1 MAKKISKI
9 DIVDVDIFK
18 SIADSAEKTETK
30 IIVLK
35 TALEAYNEVLKQT
48 QKEAGK
54 VKGGL
59 LNADV
64 SNQKALNKEVQTAN
78 TLIETNARATS
89 NKAKVTKAL
98 TVEEAKL
105 KEQVRLN
112 NLESRQVARLNLAQE
127 GSVKKLQ
134 AKLAILTREWD
145 KLSEA
150 ERKNSERGAR
160 LKKGIDET
168 TASVTKLEQSTGRHQ
183 RNVGNYGSALD
194 GLKGKFRSLVGVASQ
209 FGVALGG
216 VAILRSGIST
226 VVEFDQAIADLSAI
240 TGASGK
246 DLQFFKDQ
254 AIELGKTTK
263 GGASAVVEAYKLI
276 GSAKPELLENAD
288 ALNQVTE
295 AAITLAKASGLDLPD
310 AATRLTDA
318 MNQFGAPAEQAGKFI
333 DVLANGAKFGAAEI
347 PQITDALLKFG
358 AVAKTSNV
366 SIEESTAL
374 IEALAEK
381 GLKGA
386 EAGTGLRNVMLK
398 LSAPDALP
406 KEAKAMLDKLGI
418 SFDKLKDTSLPF
430 SERLKELKPLLDD
443 NTALV
448 KTFGTENAVV
458 ATTLLSNIDRVDELT
473 VSMGNLGTAQE
484 QADIRSKTLGE
495 AFSNLGNSWNSF
507 ILSLTNGER
516 STDGFRKFIDFLSNN
531 LPKIIGYLYEAG
543 KVFLIYKIRLIAINV
558 ANKLFGDGTEANSR
572 SLKNLTKNLKEGAK
586 ASTGLGSALKGI
598 GWAAVIALAFQFV
611 KALYDVA
618 SGTAEVRRQEDLLA
632 KAREV
637 SEGSVAKVLAPIEAQ
652 IKAERQKLELQLA
665 NGKLKG
671 GQVEFEQKLKV
682 LEEKKQ
688 KRLEAE
694 RKLRQKQQVDLKNAN
709 KELEK
714 QKESR
719 TVNRADF
726 SMSESGANSY
736 ANAVDRV
743 NSANAETNRLIQKNL
758 DLITYKEE
766 AEKAFTDAISATS
779 DVVHDYTVRIADNT
793 GALDANVIS
802 TNNTA
807 GSVKELN
814 TALGEQNEYLTTQ
827 IELLEQ
833 LAEQQR
839 EVDVSAIQDR
849 VDEGLANLLKEAN
862 ETGFGNIDELE
873 SILNEKFELEKKH
886 ITERERFEV
895 DAVNEKYRIEK
906 SLALEALETDR
917 TTLLSQEGLTPE
929 AKLEIEKNYQIE
941 LAKLEINELQR
952 QADLQLEILI
962 IQGASKAELIE
973 LRKNYNAEINDV
985 NDQLFD
991 AQVAHNTKV
1000 TSTTEET
1007 AKANYNEQKKW
1018 IELSEKLLTDNLD
1031 KKIALLDKEIDARKT
1046 HADELRKLAEDGN
1059 IKASESIAEEER
1071 LANEALIK
1079 KEKLERRK
1087 QQIAMVSAFLQSYLT
1102 AIENGEK
1109 PGQALVTAGA
1119 DKAVLESFINSLPA
1133 FIDGT
1138 NTTVADSLGSPMMS
1152 GEDGHVIRVDGR
1164 EKILN
1169 PELSGMTG
1177 NLTTGQIA
1185 KLSQDYLNGKLVSKM
1200 DSAQQVG
1207 GSYMDSNA
1215 IIKSIQGLEQTIKNK
1230 PETEYNLQEVVQGV
1244 YSFTR
1249 KQTKGNTVIF
1259 NKYRV

>member
-150 ERKNSERGAR
+150 ERKNSDRGAR

-183 RNVGNYGSALD
+183 RNVGNYGSALE

-240 TGASGK
+240 TGAGGK

-430 SERLKELKPLLDD
+430 SERLTELKPLLTD
-443 NTALV
+443 NAALV

-637 SEGSVAKVLAPIEAQ
+637 SERSVAKVLAPIEAQ

-671 GQVEFEQKLKV
+671 GQLEFEQKLKV

-709 KELEK
+709 KQLEK
-714 QKESR
+714 QMESR

-793 GALDANVIS
+793 GALDANLIPL
-802 TNNTA
+802 NNTA
-807 GSVKELN
+807 GSVEHLTEVIKFQSE
-814 TALGEQNEYLTTQ
+814 AIEEQNRVISEGADDVAERLMR
-827 IELLEQ
+827 INDLEDERRINI
-833 LAEQQR
+833 AEIG
-839 EVDVSAIQDR
+839 V
-849 VDEGLANLLKEAN
+849 L
-862 ETGFGNIDELE
+862 
-873 SILNEKFELEKKH
+873 
-886 ITERERFEV
+886 
-895 DAVNEKYRIEK
+895 
-906 SLALEALETDR
+906 
-917 TTLLSQEGLTPE
+917 
-929 AKLEIEKNYQIE
+929 
-941 LAKLEINELQR
+941 
-952 QADLQLEILI
+952 
-962 IQGASKAELIE
+962 
-973 LRKNYNAEINDV
+973 NAEIGGD
-985 NDQLFD
+985 
-991 AQVAHNTKV
+991 
-1000 TSTTEET
+1000 EEEIIKAKINLIEEELAVRT
-1007 AKANYNEQKKW
+1007 ALMREGTVERVKLEKQAELDIKNLRQTNNKTNYNEQKKW

-1177 NLTTGQIA
+1177 NMTTGQIA

-1249 KQTKGNTVIF
+1249 KQTKGNTVIY

>member
-18 SIADSAEKTETK
+18 SIGESAEKTQTK
-30 IIVLK
+30 VDVLK
-35 TALEAYNEVLKQT
+35 SALEAYNEVLKQT
-48 QKEAGK
+48 QKQAGK
-54 VKGGL
+54 IKSGL
-59 LNADV
+59 LSTDV
-64 SNQKALNKEVQTAN
+64 SQQKALNKEVQTAN
-78 TLIETNARATS
+78 TLIEKNANVTA
-89 NKAKVTKAL
+89 NKARVTKAL

-105 KEQVRLN
+105 KEELRKT
-112 NLESRQVARLNLAQE
+112 NLEARQTARLQLAQE
-127 GSVKKLQ
+127 GSVEKLR
-134 AKLAILTREWD
+134 AKLIILTREWD
-145 KLSEA
+145 KLTDA
-150 ERKNSERGAR
+150 ERKNSDRGAR

-168 TASVTKLEQSTGRHQ
+168 TASVTKLEVATGRHQ
-183 RNVGNYGSALD
+183 RKVDNYGSALD

-240 TGASGK
+240 TGAGGK

-318 MNQFGAPAEQAGKFI
+318 MNQFGAPAEKAGHFI

-406 KEAKAMLDKLGI
+406 KEAKDMLDKLGI

-430 SERLKELKPLLDD
+430 SERLKELKPLLTD
-443 NTALV
+443 NAALV

-516 STDGFRKFIDFLSNN
+516 STDGFRRFIDFLSNN
-531 LPKIIGYLYEAG
+531 LPKILGYLYELG

-558 ANKLFGDGTEANSR
+558 ANKLFGDGTEANNR

-671 GQVEFEQKLKV
+671 GQLEFEQKLKV

-694 RKLRQKQQVDLKNAN
+694 RKLRQQQQVDLKNAN

-793 GALDANVIS
+793 GALDANGIS

-807 GSVKELN
+807 GSVEHLTEVIKFQSE
-814 TALGEQNEYLTTQ
+814 AIEEQNRIISEGADDVAERLMR
-827 IELLEQ
+827 INDLEDERRINI
-833 LAEQQR
+833 AEIG
-839 EVDVSAIQDR
+839 V
-849 VDEGLANLLKEAN
+849 L
-862 ETGFGNIDELE
+862 
-873 SILNEKFELEKKH
+873 
-886 ITERERFEV
+886 
-895 DAVNEKYRIEK
+895 
-906 SLALEALETDR
+906 
-917 TTLLSQEGLTPE
+917 
-929 AKLEIEKNYQIE
+929 
-941 LAKLEINELQR
+941 
-952 QADLQLEILI
+952 
-962 IQGASKAELIE
+962 
-973 LRKNYNAEINDV
+973 NAEIGGD
-985 NDQLFD
+985 
-991 AQVAHNTKV
+991 
-1000 TSTTEET
+1000 EEEIIKAKINLIEEELAVRT
-1007 AKANYNEQKKW
+1007 ALMREGTVERVKLEKQAELDIKNLRQTNNKTNYDEQKKW
-1018 IELSEKLLTDNLD
+1018 LQLSEKLLTDNLD

-1046 HADELRKLAEDGN
+1046 HADELRKLADDGN

-1079 KEKLERRK
+1079 KEKLEKRK
-1087 QQIAMVSAFLQSYLT
+1087 QQIAMVSAFLQSYLA
-1102 AIENGEK
+1102 AIEAGEK
-1109 PGQALVTAGA
+1109 PAQAIVTAGS
-1119 DKAVLESFINSLPA
+1119 DKAVIESFINTMPA

-1138 NTTVADSLGSPMMS
+1138 NTTVADSLGAPMMS
-1152 GEDGHVIRVDGR
+1152 GEDGYAIRVDGR

-1177 NLTTGQIA
+1177 NMTTGQIA

-1200 DSAQQVG
+1200 DGAQQTG

-1230 PETEYNLQEVVQGV
+1230 PEIEYNLEEVVQGL

-1249 KQTKGNTVIF
+1249 KETKGNTVIY
-1259 NKYRV
+1259 NKYRVKG

>member
-240 TGASGK
+240 TGAGGK

-295 AAITLAKASGLDLPD
+295 AAITLSKASGLDLPD

-430 SERLKELKPLLDD
+430 SERLTELKPLLTD
-443 NTALV
+443 NAALV

-473 VSMGNLGTAQE
+473 ASMGNLGTAQE

-507 ILSLTNGER
+507 ILSLTNGES

-586 ASTGLGSALKGI
+586 ASTGLGSALKSI

-671 GQVEFEQKLKV
+671 GQVEFEQKLKA

-793 GALDANVIS
+793 GALDANGIS

-807 GSVKELN
+807 GSVEHLTEVIKFQSE
-814 TALGEQNEYLTTQ
+814 AIEEQNRVISEGADDVAERLMK
-827 IELLEQ
+827 INDLEDERRINI
-833 LAEQQR
+833 AEIG
-839 EVDVSAIQDR
+839 V
-849 VDEGLANLLKEAN
+849 L
-862 ETGFGNIDELE
+862 
-873 SILNEKFELEKKH
+873 
-886 ITERERFEV
+886 
-895 DAVNEKYRIEK
+895 
-906 SLALEALETDR
+906 
-917 TTLLSQEGLTPE
+917 
-929 AKLEIEKNYQIE
+929 
-941 LAKLEINELQR
+941 
-952 QADLQLEILI
+952 
-962 IQGASKAELIE
+962 
-973 LRKNYNAEINDV
+973 NAEIGGD
-985 NDQLFD
+985 
-991 AQVAHNTKV
+991 
-1000 TSTTEET
+1000 EEEIIKAKINLIEEELAVRT
-1007 AKANYNEQKKW
+1007 ALMREGTVERVKLEKQAELDIKNLRQTNNKTNYNEQKKW
-1018 IELSEKLLTDNLD
+1018 IELSEKLLTDNID

-1109 PGQALVTAGA
+1109 PGQALVTAGS

>member
-18 SIADSAEKTETK
+18 SIADSATTTQTKVDVLKTTLEAIAQLQKDIKSKAGKTKSDFGGVTPEAMKSQKTWNKHVEEGNRLYNESKRVTETK
-30 IIVLK
+30 V
-35 TALEAYNEVLKQT
+35 
-48 QKEAGK
+48 
-54 VKGGL
+54 
-59 LNADV
+59 
-64 SNQKALNKEVQTAN
+64 
-78 TLIETNARATS
+78 R
-89 NKAKVTKAL
+89 VTKAL

-105 KEQVRLN
+105 KEELRKT
-112 NLESRQVARLNLAQE
+112 NLEARQTARLQLAQE
-127 GSVKKLQ
+127 GSVEKLR
-134 AKLAILTREWD
+134 AKLIILTREWD
-145 KLSEA
+145 KLTDA
-150 ERKNSERGAR
+150 ERKNSDRGAR

-168 TASVTKLEQSTGRHQ
+168 TASVTKLEVATGRHQ
-183 RNVGNYGSALD
+183 RKVGNYGSALD

-240 TGASGK
+240 TGAGGK

-318 MNQFGAPAEQAGKFI
+318 MNQFGAPAEKAGHFI

-406 KEAKAMLDKLGI
+406 KEAKDMLDKLGI

-430 SERLKELKPLLDD
+430 SERLKELKPLLTD
-443 NTALV
+443 NAALV

-507 ILSLTNGER
+507 ILSLTSSEG

-531 LPKIIGYLYEAG
+531 IPKIIGYLVTLG
-543 KVFLIYKIRLIAINV
+543 KVFIVYKARLIAINV
-558 ANKLFGDGTEANSR
+558 VNKLFGDGAKGMNLNLSQ
-572 SLKNLTKNLKEGAK
+572 LTKNFKEGAK
-586 ASTGLGSALKGI
+586 AGTGFGGAIKSI
-598 GWAAVIALAFQFV
+598 GWAAVISGAYALGVQIYDIAKGYRLARIEKIAFEKGTSQGSKAGQKEAEAFQ
-611 KALYDVA
+611 KSLDEQLKKIKDNKNL
-618 SGTAEVRRQEDLLA
+618 TEKER
-632 KAREV
+632 V
-637 SEGSVAKVLAPIEAQ
+637 SQSL
-652 IKAERQKLELQLA
+652 
-665 NGKLKG
+665 
-671 GQVEFEQKLKV
+671 
-682 LEEKKQ
+682 
-688 KRLEAE
+688 
-694 RKLRQKQQVDLKNAN
+694 
-709 KELEK
+709 
-714 QKESR
+714 S
-719 TVNRADF
+719 
-726 SMSESGANSY
+726 
-736 ANAVDRV
+736 
-743 NSANAETNRLIQKNL
+743 ETNRHKKLIEQKIAELRVNRDISRESRQDAKDKVK
-758 DLITYKEE
+758 DLGNTE
-766 AEKAFTDAISATS
+766 SALES
-779 DVVHDYTVRIADNT
+779 FRRSA
-793 GALDANVIS
+793 S
-802 TNNTA
+802 
-807 GSVKELN
+807 E
-814 TALGEQNEYLTTQ
+814 ALGLSPVV
-827 IELLEQ
+827 
-833 LAEQQR
+833 A
-839 EVDVSAIQDR
+839 VDFTP
-849 VDEGLANLLKEAN
+849 EGQ
-862 ETGFGNIDELE
+862 
-873 SILNEKFELEKKH
+873 
-886 ITERERFEV
+886 
-895 DAVNEKYRIEK
+895 
-906 SLALEALETDR
+906 LEA
-917 TTLLSQEGLTPE
+917 TT
-929 AKLEIEKNYQIE
+929 KNV
-941 LAKLEINELQR
+941 
-952 QADLQLEILI
+952 
-962 IQGASKAELIE
+962 AE
-973 LRKNYNAEINDV
+973 YNAEIRALQLKYAELGSSTETLSTELDDLKKPIDGVAGSVEHLTEVIKFQSEAIEEQNRIISEGADDVAERLMRINDLEDERRINIAEIGV
-985 NDQLFD
+985 LNAEIGGD
-991 AQVAHNTKV
+991 
-1000 TSTTEET
+1000 EEEIIKAKINLIEEELAVRT
-1007 AKANYNEQKKW
+1007 ALMREGTVERVKLEKQAELDIKNLRQTNNKTNYDEQKKW
-1018 IELSEKLLTDNLD
+1018 LQLSEKLLTDNLD
-1031 KKIALLDKEIDARKT
+1031 KKIALLDKELEARKT
-1046 HADELRKLAEDGN
+1046 HADELRKLADDGN

-1079 KEKLERRK
+1079 KEKLEKRK

-1102 AIENGEK
+1102 AVENGEK
-1109 PGQALVTAGA
+1109 PGQALVTAGS

-1133 FIDGT
+1133 FIEGT
-1138 NTTVADSLGSPMMS
+1138 DTTVANSLGAPMMS

-1177 NLTTGQIA
+1177 NMTTGQIA

-1200 DSAQQVG
+1200 DGAQQTG

-1230 PETEYNLQEVVQGV
+1230 PEIEYNLEEVVQGL

-1249 KQTKGNTVIF
+1249 KESKGNTVVY
-1259 NKYRV
+1259 NKYRVKG

>member
-240 TGASGK
+240 TGAGGK

-276 GSAKPELLENAD
+276 GSAKPELLENAE
-288 ALNQVTE
+288 ALDKVTQS
-295 AAITLAKASGLDLPD
+295 AITLAKASGLDLPE
-310 AATRLTDA
+310 ASLRLTDA
-318 MNQFGAPAEQAGKFI
+318 MNQFGAPAEKAGHFI
-333 DVLANGAKFGAAEI
+333 DVLANGAKFGSAEI

-406 KEAKAMLDKLGI
+406 KEAKDMLDKLGI

-430 SERLKELKPLLDD
+430 SERLTELKPLLTD

-598 GWAAVIALAFQFV
+598 GWSAVIALAFQFV

-671 GQVEFEQKLKV
+671 GQVEFEQKLKA

-793 GALDANVIS
+793 GALDANGIS
-802 TNNTA
+802 TKAETEA
-807 GSVKELN
+807 IKEKKKELMGL
-814 TALGEQNEYLTTQ
+814 TYAQKEYLRSLDVDQEIAINALEFNIEDAEAQTDAIIKQELERASKGEDINIALVNSKIEQEERLKRELIQIQYEYDLLNAKSDSDIERATQ
-827 IELLEQ
+827 IRNQNLIRLDAEYSKRKTQTLEELNNAQEDYSQ
-833 LAEQQR
+833 
-839 EVDVSAIQDR
+839 
-849 VDEGLANLLKEAN
+849 KE
-862 ETGFGNIDELE
+862 
-873 SILNEKFELEKKH
+873 
-886 ITERERFEV
+886 TE
-895 DAVNEKYRIEK
+895 
-906 SLALEALETDR
+906 
-917 TTLLSQEGLTPE
+917 
-929 AKLEIEKNYQIE
+929 
-941 LAKLEINELQR
+941 
-952 QADLQLEILI
+952 I
-962 IQGASKAELIE
+962 IA
-973 LRKNYNAEINDV
+973 
-985 NDQLFD
+985 
-991 AQVAHNTKV
+991 
-1000 TSTTEET
+1000 ET
-1007 AKANYNEQKKW
+1007 AKANYDEQKKW
-1018 IELSEKLLTDNLD
+1018 IELSEKLLTDNID

-1109 PGQALVTAGA
+1109 PGQALVTAGS